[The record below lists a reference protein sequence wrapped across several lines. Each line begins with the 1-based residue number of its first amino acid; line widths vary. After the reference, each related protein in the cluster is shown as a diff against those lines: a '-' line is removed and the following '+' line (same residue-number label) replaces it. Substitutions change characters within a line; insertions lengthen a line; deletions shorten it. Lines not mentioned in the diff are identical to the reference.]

1 MWGLPSSLWTS
12 DEAIDASAR
21 SALDPQSPSP
31 HRNLAAAQLERG
43 DISEAAAQAARAIAL
58 RPDDAA
64 SHDLLGVA
72 FLAQQKVEEAVS
84 EFQESLRLD
93 PTDTDVQ
100 AHLQQ
105 ALGMRGSHRGR

>member
-1 MWGLPSSLWTS
+1 L
-12 DEAIDASAR
+12 
-21 SALDPQSPSP
+21 P
-31 HRNLAAAQLERG
+31 HRNLAAVLLERG
-43 DISEAAAQAARAIAL
+43 DISEAADHAARALVL

-72 FLAQQKVEEAVS
+72 LLAQHKVEDAVS

-93 PTDTDVQ
+93 PTDIDVH

-105 ALGMRGSHRGR
+105 ALGMRGSRRGP